1 MNKRKKVKKY
11 ITYDPYHVIHKK
23 HCNGA
28 PLLVMKD
35 FIPYNTAV
43 VFFQKKYPKI
53 RNNKKAKGGSR
64 HKN

>member
-1 MNKRKKVKKY
+1 MTH
-11 ITYDPYHVIHKK
+11 IMSSIKK

-43 VFFQKKYPKI
+43 VFFQKKSTQKFVIIKRPRADLDIKI
-53 RNNKKAKGGSR
+53 DVWRDF
-64 HKN
+64 